1 MTGVNLSKFYIHNAP
16 SFYSLSHLLIRK
28 STRKEANPTMLEAK
42 EPNQEQ
48 LSPDSLQL
56 DGICICCEA
65 LTKLLVQKG
74 VISWD
79 ELLTVA
85 KAATIER
92 KK

>member
-1 MTGVNLSKFYIHNAP
+1 MLKGNGVD
-16 SFYSLSHLLIRK
+16 
-28 STRKEANPTMLEAK
+28 
-42 EPNQEQ
+42 QER
-48 LSPDSLQL
+48 LPLDSLLL
-56 DGICICCEA
+56 DEICVCCEA

-85 KAATIER
+85 KTATIER

>member
-1 MTGVNLSKFYIHNAP
+1 MP
-16 SFYSLSHLLIRK
+16 
-28 STRKEANPTMLEAK
+28 EANGA
-42 EPNQEQ
+42 NQEQ
-48 LSPDSLQL
+48 PPLDSLLL
-56 DGICICCEA
+56 DEICICCEA

-85 KAATIER
+85 KTATIER

>member
-1 MTGVNLSKFYIHNAP
+1 
-16 SFYSLSHLLIRK
+16 
-28 STRKEANPTMLEAK
+28 MLEAK
-42 EPNQEQ
+42 GANQER
-48 LSPDSLQL
+48 LSLDSLQL
-56 DGICICCEA
+56 EGICVCCEA

-85 KAATIER
+85 KTATIER

>member
-1 MTGVNLSKFYIHNAP
+1 
-16 SFYSLSHLLIRK
+16 
-28 STRKEANPTMLEAK
+28 MLETKGA
-42 EPNQEQ
+42 NQEG
-48 LSPDSLQL
+48 LLLDSLQFNE
-56 DGICICCEA
+56 ICVCCEA

>member
-1 MTGVNLSKFYIHNAP
+1 
-16 SFYSLSHLLIRK
+16 
-28 STRKEANPTMLEAK
+28 MLEAK
-42 EPNQEQ
+42 GANQEQ
-48 LSPDSLQL
+48 LSLDSLHL

-74 VISWD
+74 LISWD

-85 KAATIER
+85 KMATIER

>member
-1 MTGVNLSKFYIHNAP
+1 
-16 SFYSLSHLLIRK
+16 
-28 STRKEANPTMLEAK
+28 MLEAK
-42 EPNQEQ
+42 GANQEQ
-48 LSPDSLQL
+48 LSLDSLHL

-74 VISWD
+74 LISWN

-85 KAATIER
+85 KMATIER